1 MRSSLASLK
10 PKDRASRTV
19 TVVVETP
26 GRTRSKYTFDEA
38 LGLFRLYK
46 MLPLGAAF
54 PFDFGFIPGT
64 RAEDGDPVDV
74 LVVGDEPTFTGCVIP
89 VRVLGVLEAEQTEK
103 RATLRNDRVIA
114 MPETPK
120 IRPTAR
126 SLNDLPEKTLAQIEH
141 FFVAYNQAEGRKFV
155 VLRRSG
161 PAVAHRRI
169 DEAIRA
175 YRKPNA
181 RRGGHDGVVHH

>member
-1 MRSSLASLK
+1 MRLAPEAL
-10 PKDRASRTV
+10 PPRDTGSRTV
-19 TVVVETP
+19 NVVVETP
-26 GRTRSKYTFDEA
+26 ANTRSKYKYDES

-64 RAEDGDPVDV
+64 RAEDGDPVDALV
-74 LVVGDEPTFTGCVIP
+74 LTDEPTFTGCVIP

-103 RATLRNDRVIA
+103 GDTIRNDRLIA
-114 MPETPK
+114 TPETPK

-126 SLNDLPEKTLAQIEH
+126 SLGDLPEKMLAQIEH
-141 FFVAYNQAEGRKFV
+141 FFVAYNQAEGREFV

-161 PAVAHRRI
+161 PTVAMRRI
-169 DEAIRA
+169 EEAIRA
-175 YRKPNA
+175 HRKPKS
-181 RRGGHDGVVHH
+181 RPRGSDGASH